1 MLPLPAILFLLPLG
15 VALIATAT
23 ARWPRVTVGLGL
35 VAAVVVAILA
45 LAAGRG
51 VDGPVVSEWVVAGRV
66 FELSRFTA
74 RTLGLLSLGTAVLFG
89 WGWLRRAPRALV
101 PGGLAALSFLAAAL
115 MVRPFAFGAVFLLAA
130 VAAVVPALYDGR
142 PAASRAAWLAFLAAA
157 LALPLL
163 IGAGWLLDAGQAQSE
178 TATTALLPAAL
189 LLLGGFP
196 FFVWVSA
203 VARAA
208 PLSAV
213 ALLLGVVN
221 TGTAVWLAAVLDQF
235 PATRGAAV
243 YQAAVSGSA
252 LLSAAIGAFLV
263 WRATGWR
270 EWLAGLLVVDAGLQV
285 AALLAPGTPAV
296 LAVGGLG
303 RLLAL
308 LVIMTVVGEASAIP
322 GRWSRWRSVAAAYGG
337 LALLGLPLTLAFAG
351 RWAAMIALA
360 GYSPFV
366 AALVLVAVGLAAA
379 AAVRFAMS
387 PDADGAPPAAA
398 AGPTAATLTATLLL
412 ITALLM
418 GLLSP
423 LLLQFLARLATG
435 T

>member
-1 MLPLPAILFLLPLG
+1 MLPLPAILLVLPLG

-35 VAAVVVAILA
+35 VAAVVIALLA
-45 LAAGRG
+45 LTAGRG
-51 VDGPVVSEWVVAGRV
+51 VDGPVVSEWVVAGRA

-74 RTLGLLSLGTAVLFG
+74 RTLALLSLGTAVLFG
-89 WGWLRRAPRALV
+89 WGWLRPAPWALV
-101 PGGLAALSFLAAAL
+101 PGGLAALSFMAAAL
-115 MVRPFAFGAVFLLAA
+115 MVRPFSFGAVFLLAA
-130 VAAVVPALYDGR
+130 VASVLPALYDGR
-142 PAASRAAWLAFLAAA
+142 LAASRAAWLAFLAVA
-157 LALPLL
+157 LALPVL

-178 TATTALLPAAL
+178 TAATALLLAAL

-196 FFVWVSA
+196 FFVWISA

-208 PLSAV
+208 PLPAM

-243 YQAAVSGSA
+243 YQAAVAGSV
-252 LLSAAIGAFLV
+252 LLSAAIGAFLI
-263 WRATGWR
+263 WRAAGWR

-285 AALLAPGTPAV
+285 AALLAPGTTTAV
-296 LAVGGLG
+296 MAVGGLG
-303 RLLAL
+303 RLLGL
-308 LVIMTVVGEASAIP
+308 LVFMTVVSESVAVP
-322 GRWSRWRSVAAAYGG
+322 GHWRGWRSVPAAYSG

-351 RWAAMIALA
+351 RWATVTALA
-360 GYSPFV
+360 GYSAFV
-366 AALVLVAVGLAAA
+366 AALVLVAVGIAAA

-387 PDADGAPPAAA
+387 YAPAEGRVPVAAT
-398 AGPTAATLTATLLL
+398 GRAATLTAGLLL

-435 T
+435 